1 MLKKLAC
8 LLALIASP
16 LFAQQTPQAIP
27 LTSGACKLDGTVGCG
42 AGGGGGSGT
51 VTSVA
56 MSGGTTG
63 LSFSGGPITTSGTFT
78 LSGTLAIANGGTNLT
93 TYTLGDILYSSAAN
107 TLAKLSGNTTT
118 TKKFLMQVGDGV
130 NSAAPTWTAT
140 AADFPTLNQNT
151 TGNAATV
158 TTNAN
163 LTGPVTSVGNATTIT
178 DAAVTLAKM
187 ADLAQDQFIGRTTA
201 STGVPQTATITA
213 AARTVLDD
221 ATVSAMVDTI
231 GGASASG
238 TGGLART
245 TDPALTRPAI
255 TGTPAVAGAQGYDS
269 ATGATTQY
277 SGLTASVG
285 SFPRVLAVGRP
296 GGTLT
301 NSTTADQDFAAIY
314 TIPANVLV
322 ANKVIR
328 VTLGTQLATGV
339 STATM
344 TPYVKVGSTKVAI
357 TSVGNVTDSVT
368 RVAQVQFDIIG
379 TAAPGAS
386 VAVECSPSTSG
397 TFFGSSS
404 SVAQPVS
411 GIATNGALDIIWGMA
426 WSATGSTE
434 VVTLLSY
441 TVEELR

>member
-63 LSFSGGPITTSGTFT
+63 FSFGGGPITTSGTFT
-78 LSGTLAIANGGTNLT
+78 LSGTLAVANGGT
-93 TYTLGDILYSSAAN
+93 
-107 TLAKLSGNTTT
+107 GNTT
-118 TKKFLMQVGDGV
+118 G
-130 NSAAPTWTAT
+130 TAT
-140 AADFPTLNQNT
+140 
-151 TGNAATV
+151 V
-158 TTNAN
+158 NAN

-178 DAAVTLAKM
+178 DGAVTLAKM
-187 ADLAQDQFIGRTTA
+187 ADLAQDQMIVRTTA
-201 STGVPQTATITA
+201 STGVPQTATVTA

-221 ATVSAMVDTI
+221 TTVGAMVDTL

-238 TGGLART
+238 TGGLVRT
-245 TDPALTRPAI
+245 TDPALVRPAI

-269 ATGATTQY
+269 ATGQTTQY

-296 GGTLT
+296 GDTLT
-301 NSTTADQDFAAIY
+301 NSTTSDQDFSSVY
-314 TIPANVLV
+314 TIPANVLTT
-322 ANKVIR
+322 NKIIR
-328 VTLGTQLATGV
+328 VTFNLQIVTGV
-339 STATM
+339 STATLSS
-344 TPYVKVGSTKVAI
+344 YVKLGSTKVI
-357 TSVGNVTDSVT
+357 TTVANNLGDSATRVSSVT
-368 RVAQVQFDIIG
+368 VTLMG
-379 TAAPGAS
+379 TAAAGAS
-386 VAVECSPSTSG
+386 VAVEAGLNSATAPAIGPNLT
-397 TFFGSSS
+397 
-404 SVAQPVS
+404 AQPVAA
-411 GIATNGALDIIWGMA
+411 IATNGTLAIAFGFA

-434 VVTLLSY
+434 TLTQLSY
-441 TVEELR
+441 VVEELN